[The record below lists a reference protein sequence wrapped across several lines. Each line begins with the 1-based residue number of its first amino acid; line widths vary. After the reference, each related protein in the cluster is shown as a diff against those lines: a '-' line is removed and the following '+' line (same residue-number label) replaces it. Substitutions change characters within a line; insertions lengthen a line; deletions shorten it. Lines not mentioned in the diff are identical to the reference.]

1 MTHYLTWKTSF
12 LGIPLI
18 FGHNV
23 NHIATQPLLKRG
35 QTLFDTVGVVSR
47 VDRKEALRFVENL
60 VTHLESKKVHVSLE
74 PKLAKQ
80 LNKTKI
86 ALPLEKM
93 KTDLI
98 ITVGGDG
105 TILRTCLSI
114 PKPEPPI
121 LAINMGVRGF
131 LAEVTPKEGLAAV
144 DNCLEGKFSLEHYA
158 KLASFIGKTRLPDAL
173 NEVLITSSAPAK
185 LLYAKIWKDGVA
197 VAECRSDGMMISSQV
212 GSTGYSLAAGGPVL
226 DPEVDAF
233 VLTPIC
239 PLTVFYPIVFSA
251 KSVVSIE
258 LLKPK
263 KAFVVVD
270 GQFQRETGLKA
281 SRITVARSE
290 YKSSFIRFREDFYQR
305 LKARILFSQ
314 GEER

>member
-1 MTHYLTWKTSF
+1 
-12 LGIPLI
+12 
-18 FGHNV
+18 
-23 NHIATQPLLKRG
+23 LLLSEGGYER
-35 QTLFDTVGVVSR
+35 LFKTVGVISR
-47 VDRKEALRFVENL
+47 IDRREALRFVEKL
-60 VTHLESKKVHVSLE
+60 VNHLETKKVDVFLE
-74 PKLAKQ
+74 PKLAKR
-80 LNKTKI
+80 LNKTKT

-98 ITVGGDG
+98 ITIGGDG
-105 TILRTCLSI
+105 TILRACLSI

-131 LAEVTPKEGLAAV
+131 LAEVAPKDGLVAL
-144 DNCLEGKFSLEHYA
+144 DKCLGGRFSLEYYA
-158 KLASFIGKTRLPDAL
+158 KLSSFLGKTRLPDAL
-173 NEVLITSSAPAK
+173 NEILITSSVPAK
-185 LLYAKIWKDGVA
+185 LLYAKIWKDSVA
-197 VAECRSDGMMISSQV
+197 VADFRSDGMMISSQV
-212 GSTGYSLAAGGPVL
+212 GSTGYSLSAGGPVL
-226 DPEVDAF
+226 DPETDAF

-251 KSVVSIE
+251 KSTVSIE

-270 GQFQRETGLKA
+270 GHFQRETGSKDN
-281 SRITVARSE
+281 RVTVTKSE
-290 YKSSFIRFREDFYQR
+290 YKSAFVRFQEDFYQR